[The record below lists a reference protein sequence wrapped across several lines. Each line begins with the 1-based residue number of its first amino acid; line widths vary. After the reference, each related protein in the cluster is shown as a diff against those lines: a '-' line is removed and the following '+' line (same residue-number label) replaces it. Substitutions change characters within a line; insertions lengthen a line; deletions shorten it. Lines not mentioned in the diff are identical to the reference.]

1 LAAERLVAA
10 ALPQSDASVRAGIV
24 RRAGGNALF
33 LEELVRYA
41 AERRE
46 ELPLTVQALV
56 QARLDRMSPVLR
68 QVLRA
73 AAVFGQSFWTGGVEA
88 LLDRPAAMDLIELQ
102 HSEIVTRQHESR
114 IAEQDEWMF
123 RQALVRDAAYASILE
138 EDRAALHLAA
148 GGWLE
153 SVGDVDVGLIA
164 RHADAGGDLPRAA
177 ALYARATRQAYTNGA
192 QLETALELADRGLA
206 CGAEGGVRG
215 QLLIAKAQ
223 VCSHLGR
230 LTDALTAAEE
240 AARLA

>member
-1 LAAERLVAA
+1 
-10 ALPQSDASVRAGIV
+10 
-24 RRAGGNALF
+24 
-33 LEELVRYA
+33 
-41 AERRE
+41 
-46 ELPLTVQALV
+46 
-56 QARLDRMSPVLR
+56 
-68 QVLRA
+68 
-73 AAVFGQSFWTGGVEA
+73 
-88 LLDRPAAMDLIELQ
+88 
-102 HSEIVTRQHESR
+102 SR

-123 RQALVRDAAYASILE
+123 RQALVRDAAYASVLE
-138 EDRAALHLAA
+138 EDRAALHLDA
-148 GGWLE
+148 GAWLE

-223 VCSHLGR
+223 VCAHLGR

-240 AARLA
+240 AARLAPAGSDMWGEAQRIAATALIEAGRSREGDARAAWALDPDYAGLSLSLSIRSAIMSARVRGLIDLGATGQALALADQAVEAARASGAVDAVLRAMDARTFALMHVG